1 MQTPEPTAAR
11 IHQPLGILALSLVLL
26 FCAAGPAAARK
37 TRGQATVQGVVIYVI
52 DGDTVEFKPTA
63 SSSATS
69 SAPVRVRLRQIDA
82 PEICQV
88 GGEEAKRFLSELA
101 LNQAA
106 TLISFAQD
114 RYGRVVGSLTVN
126 GVNLSTR
133 MVEEGH
139 AHSEVGRNGR
149 GPLIQQ
155 ERMAKALGRGL
166 HASGRVV
173 MPKDFRR
180 AHGSCKINKP
190 N

>member
-1 MQTPEPTAAR
+1 MQTPEPTTSR
-11 IHQPLGILALSLVLL
+11 IQQVLGLLTLSLCL
-26 FCAAGPAAARK
+26 FFLATGPVAARK
-37 TRGQATVQGVVIYVI
+37 IRSQAAVQGVVTYVI
-52 DGDTVEFKPTA
+52 DGDTVEFKPVVPA
-63 SSSATS
+63 

-82 PEICQV
+82 PEICQI

-106 TLISFAQD
+106 TLVPQAHD
-114 RYGRVVGSLTVN
+114 RYGRVVGALTVN

-149 GPLIQQ
+149 GPLIKQ

-166 HASGRVV
+166 HASGKVV
-173 MPKDFRR
+173 TPKDFRR
-180 AHGSCKINKP
+180 AHGSCKVAP
-190 N
+190 PTAR